1 MDETREAIEEALS
14 MVKTWNKLWT
24 PKSWIVDYAQSEIS
38 ALENLF
44 PGMNMDLYSSV
55 SDMVP
60 KIMLINGKFRQ
71 EPCIK
76 CLQYSIEYT
85 TLDSKVLL
93 CSFPSREG
101 LGQEYQ
107 AERI

>member
-60 KIMLINGKFRQ
+60 KIMLINGKMSNLAVQIF
-71 EPCIK
+71 EKTKYI
-76 CLQYSIEYT
+76 
-85 TLDSKVLL
+85 
-93 CSFPSREG
+93 
-101 LGQEYQ
+101 LGHSC
-107 AERI
+107 

>member
-44 PGMNMDLYSSV
+44 PGMNMDLYSSL

-60 KIMLINGKFRQ
+60 KIMLINGKMSNLAVQIF
-71 EPCIK
+71 EKTKYI
-76 CLQYSIEYT
+76 
-85 TLDSKVLL
+85 
-93 CSFPSREG
+93 
-101 LGQEYQ
+101 LGHSC
-107 AERI
+107 